1 MAISTSLVTAGNGA
15 EFLVKIWTFTP
26 TTAAIIPSGDYQM
39 SSSTVAQNVNVVF
52 VAALKTMVTMD
63 TMARDEAED
72 IINQNAEEIVIVL
85 VFF

>member
-1 MAISTSLVTAGNGA
+1 MAISTSRVTAGNGA

-39 SSSTVAQNVNVVF
+39 GSSTVAQNVNVVF
-52 VAALKTMVTMD
+52 VAALKTMVTM
-63 TMARDEAED
+63 ARDEAED
-72 IINQNAEEIVIVL
+72 NINKNAEEIVIVL